1 METIAITPPYFYP
14 HEAEAITAMLRW
26 GEVSRVHLRKPGCE
40 AESMA
45 ALIARIPSEL
55 RGRISLHDHHELA
68 ATYGVGGVH
77 LNSRNPQAPDGWTG
91 LVSRSLHSVDELRAH
106 AADYDYVFVSPVYP
120 SISKPGY
127 KPQFTVDELRPY
139 LGNRVYALGGVTPA
153 RLAELEAAGFG
164 GAAMLGALW
173 RAVVRPDHFRLQ
185 FISHG
190 DSADAQLQ
198 GIEAVLQGGCR
209 WVQLRMKDAPQAT
222 VAEVGRKA
230 AELCRRFGATFI
242 IDDHVELVHL
252 LGADGVHLGKNDMQ
266 PDEARRLLGPAKII
280 GSTANTLGDIRAAA
294 AAGADYIGLG
304 PFRFTTTKKNLS
316 PVLGL
321 EGYRSIIAAARAE
334 GIALPIVAI
343 GGITACDVAPIR
355 QAGAAGIAVSGS
367 ILRAENPIEETKKF
381 I

>member
-1 METIAITPPYFYP
+1 METIAITLPYFYP
-14 HEAEAITAMLRW
+14 HEAEAITTMLR
-26 GEVSRVHLRKPGCE
+26 GGKVSRVHLRKPGCE

-77 LNSRNPQAPDGWTG
+77 LNSRNPHAPDGWTG

-127 KPQFTVDELRPY
+127 KPRFTVDELRPY

-252 LGADGVHLGKNDMQ
+252 LGADGVHLGKNDMS

-280 GSTANTLGDIRAAA
+280 GSTANTLSDIRAAA

-321 EGYRSIIAAARAE
+321 EGYRSIIAAERAE
-334 GIALPIVAI
+334 GITLPVVAI
-343 GGITACDVAPIR
+343 GGITASDVAPIR